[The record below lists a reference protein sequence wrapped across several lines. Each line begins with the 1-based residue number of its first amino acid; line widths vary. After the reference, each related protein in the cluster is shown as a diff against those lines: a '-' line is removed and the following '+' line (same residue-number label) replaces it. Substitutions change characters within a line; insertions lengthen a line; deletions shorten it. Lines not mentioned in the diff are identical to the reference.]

1 MEKNKKSP
9 EQELVES
16 IGLMIDKGLESTT
29 DVYTGVV
36 KSVDGKRAVVS
47 INGRNQ
53 NVAISSA
60 AVASGNVVRVFVPR
74 GNMSAAFIVK
84 AESNGGGGTTTTAY
98 GDLTGKSQINGVTLV
113 DNKTSKELNLYG
125 TGNDP
130 PYPVTSVNGQ
140 TGDVTIST
148 GGNVDSVNGKTGAVV
163 LNKSDVGL
171 GNVDNVRQYST
182 SNPPPYPVQS
192 VDGAA
197 GAVVTNAVK
206 TTPQSL
212 NDAQK
217 QQARNNIGAGTSNFS
232 GSYNDLSSKPTI
244 PGPYTLP
251 VANSNTLGGVKP
263 VAKTDDMTQQ
273 VGVDANGA
281 LYAAKENYIV
291 HFSFDSSTRKWVA
304 DKTTAEIKAVR
315 DAGDKFIY
323 AVAGTFQPM
332 PLWNISTDLDCY
344 FGIFDDY
351 GFSESYLSYT
361 IFVLWDDGTVTMY
374 SHDVLAKDDI
384 SNNLNTDKTSTTK
397 VPSCKATY
405 DAIPHPDTKTN
416 AQTQS
421 VGMDSDGKLW
431 TAPGGGGTGS
441 GDMLKSVYDPQNKS
455 TDIFKYANDA
465 ANDRQAKILV
475 DGIIK
480 GDGAGNLSAAVAGT
494 DYAQDFVVTTSD
506 SIGFNVT
513 NQVVTLNKTNTE
525 IITAINA
532 GKNVVLMVGLGN
544 TGLTGVAR
552 LETRTGGN
560 AQVFRGRFANP
571 GMIVTPVSIWIDF
584 LGVLAANEG
593 SNVMNY
599 SCHVVNS
606 QNIPIPSASDN
617 GKFLQVV
624 NGAWA
629 AVTIPSANGGSF

>member
-84 AESNGGGGTTTTAY
+84 AESNGGGGATTTAY
-98 GDLTGKSQINGVTLV
+98 GDLTEKPKINGVTLV

-125 TGNDP
+125 TGNAP
-130 PYPVTSVNGQ
+130 PYPVTSVNGK
-140 TGDVTIST
+140 TGDVTISA
-148 GGNVDSVNGKTGAVV
+148 GCNVDSVNGKTGVVV

-192 VDGAA
+192 VDGAT

-212 NDAQK
+212 SDAQK

-232 GSYNDLSSKPTI
+232 GSYNDLSNKPTI
-244 PGPYTLP
+244 PDPYTLP

-281 LYAAKENYIV
+281 LYTAKENYIV
-291 HFSFDSSTRKWVA
+291 RFSFDSSTRKWFA
-304 DKTTAEIKAVR
+304 DKTTAEIKAIR

-323 AVAGTFQPM
+323 AVAGTSQPM
-332 PLWNISTDLDCY
+332 LLWDIDTDSTCY
-344 FGIFDDY
+344 FGRFNDY
-351 GFSESYLSYT
+351 GFSKASLSYS
-361 IFVLWDDGTVTMY
+361 IFLLWDDGTVTTY

-405 DAIPHPDTKTN
+405 DAIPHPDAKTN

-431 TAPGGGGTGS
+431 TVPGGGGTSS

-455 TDIFKYANDA
+455 TDIFKYANDV
-465 ANDRQAKILV
+465 ANARQAKILV
-475 DGIIK
+475 DGILE
-480 GDGAGNLSAAVAGT
+480 GDGTGNISAAQTVQAET
-494 DYAQDFVVTTSD
+494 ADAQVLPTVTT
-506 SIGFNVT
+506 
-513 NQVVTLNKTNTE
+513 
-525 IITAINA
+525 
-532 GKNVVLMVGLGN
+532 
-544 TGLTGVAR
+544 
-552 LETRTGGN
+552 
-560 AQVFRGRFANP
+560 
-571 GMIVTPVSIWIDF
+571 
-584 LGVLAANEG
+584 
-593 SNVMNY
+593 
-599 SCHVVNS
+599 
-606 QNIPIPSASDN
+606 SDN
-617 GKFLQVV
+617 GKFLRVV
-624 NGAWA
+624 LGQWQ
-629 AVTIPSANGGSF
+629 AVVVPDANGQSF